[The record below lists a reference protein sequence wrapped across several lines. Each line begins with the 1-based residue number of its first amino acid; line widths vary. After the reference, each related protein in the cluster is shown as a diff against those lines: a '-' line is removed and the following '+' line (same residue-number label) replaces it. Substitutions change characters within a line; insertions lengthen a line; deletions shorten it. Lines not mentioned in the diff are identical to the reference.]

1 MFEALGERLA
11 AALKKI
17 SGRGVLR
24 PEDVDAA
31 LREVRL
37 ALLEADVNFK
47 VVKEFVERVRARVAG
62 VEISPGLTAPQT
74 VIKAVNEELVELL
87 GGNAEGLRYAA
98 QPPTVLMLVGLQGS
112 GKTTTAVKLALLA
125 RRDGHRPLV
134 AALDF
139 RRPAAVEELKTLA
152 EKEGVA
158 FVLPIHGEVA
168 RSAGGAAGRAA
179 GRAIDEAARLGCDV
193 VVLDTAGRLHVDAEL
208 MDELRQL
215 KSRVRVTETMLVAD
229 SMTGQE
235 AVKVGETF
243 GREVGVD
250 GVILTKLDGD
260 ARGGAALSFRVA
272 TGERIRFAG
281 TGEKPSDLEV
291 FHAERMASRIL
302 GMGDVLTLIEK
313 AERAVDK
320 DRAAEVERHLRAGR
334 LSFDDF
340 LAQIRQLR
348 GMGSLESMLEMVPGG
363 GALRG
368 QLAGADT
375 EKEMKKMEA
384 IILSMTPRERAH
396 PELIDGARRRRI
408 AHGSGVQPADV
419 KRLLKARDAMQKLA
433 KQFGAVNRK
442 GRLAGLP
449 PSGGLLKGG
458 AGW

>member
-17 SGRGVLR
+17 TGTGVLR
-24 PEDVDAA
+24 PEDVEAG

-47 VVKEFVERVRARVAG
+47 VVKGFVERVRARLEGA
-62 VEISPGLTAPQT
+62 ETSPGLTAPQT
-74 VIKAVNEELVELL
+74 VVKAVNDELVELL
-87 GGNAEGLRYAA
+87 GGNAEGLHYDSR
-98 QPPTVLMLVGLQGS
+98 PPTVLMLVGLQGS

-139 RRPAAVEELKTLA
+139 RRPAAVEQLKTLA
-152 EKEGVA
+152 DRESVA
-158 FVLPIHGEVA
+158 FAKGE
-168 RSAGGAAGRAA
+168 G
-179 GRAIDEAARLGCDV
+179 AIDEARRLNCDV
-193 VVLDTAGRLHVDAEL
+193 VVLDTAGRMHVDADL
-208 MDELRQL
+208 MEELRQL
-215 KSRVRVTETMLVAD
+215 KSRVRVTETLLVAD

-235 AVKVGETF
+235 AVKVGEAF
-243 GREVGVD
+243 GRDVGVD

-260 ARGGAALSFRVA
+260 ARGGAALTLRLA
-272 TGERIRFAG
+272 TGQRIRFAG

-313 AERAVDK
+313 AERAVDTEK
-320 DRAAEVERHLRAGR
+320 AAEVEKHLRAGT

-348 GMGSLESMLEMVPGG
+348 AMGSLESMLDMVPGG
-363 GALRG
+363 GQLKG
-368 QLAGADT
+368 QLAGSDP
-375 EKEMKKMEA
+375 EKEMKRMEA

-396 PELIDGARRRRI
+396 PDFIEHLGYYDPMTDPVQVKIDVDKVMKWLQQGA
-408 AHGSGVQPADV
+408 QPSEAA
-419 KRLLKARDAMQKLA
+419 RSLLKREGILERRAEKSTPTA
-433 KQFGAVNRK
+433 
-442 GRLAGLP
+442 
-449 PSGGLLKGG
+449 
-458 AGW
+458 